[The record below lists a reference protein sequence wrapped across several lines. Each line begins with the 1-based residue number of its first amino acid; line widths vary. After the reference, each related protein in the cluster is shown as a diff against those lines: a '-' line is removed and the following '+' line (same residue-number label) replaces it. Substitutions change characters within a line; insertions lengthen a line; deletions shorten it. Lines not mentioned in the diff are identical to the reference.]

1 MAPKATPGRKRRGE
15 EGVVNVGGGAGSAG
29 GGTGG
34 SMLGK
39 VAVAL
44 IMLFVASFVV
54 SQRMILTSESSNLAA
69 ASADQLHDKDAKG
82 TRGESHL
89 GHLTE
94 GGHLYAGMH
103 NPHTGMGA
111 QPLKPMVGGA
121 AGGPVRDP
129 VLVTPP
135 LPDLAQPGSRTGGG
149 GGAGVGAGSSG
160 GGGIVVKTKKE
171 PVVGEGFMGA
181 GLEPGAPRGAFG
193 HVWDHGAT
201 PVLPTP
207 PLPESSNPGIRGGK
221 PITPM
226 KGAAT
231 TGGAAG
237 IGAGAG
243 AGAGAVAIKKEP
255 VVGEGFMGFGLEP
268 GAPRGAFGHV
278 WDHGTHPVVLTPPA
292 PGAHANLVPP
302 NDADLA
308 AMKMRQ
314 QADNVAKA
322 KEKEKKEKEKEK
334 EKAREKERERERER
348 EKVAQKH
355 KQAAAVAKAASESA
369 RMSAE
374 AEADADAD
382 AGAVVVLNPPPKV
395 NVASIATSESGPHFS
410 GETIHLHAH
419 TQGKAGESN
428 TLPYD
433 YHARVSPRL
442 GSDITSTPAQAHILQ
457 CPNQSKCIVPELL
470 LKPQLKVYL
479 CKHPVRQGVRF
490 YFLAREGLLLHPGVS
505 LVPFEEIH
513 TADFA
518 VYLPGSA
525 PWHRT
530 ECNMTSL
537 ADRLI
542 VLDEF
547 DGHSAFAPDGNPRVR
562 DCVFSR
568 DIRLHTPNVIDVV
581 QTSTATPMPL
591 SNL

>member
-1 MAPKATPGRKRRGE
+1 
-15 EGVVNVGGGAGSAG
+15 
-29 GGTGG
+29 
-34 SMLGK
+34 MLGK

-44 IMLFVASFVV
+44 IMIFVASFVV
-54 SQRMILTSESSNLAA
+54 SQRMLLTSESSNLAA

-82 TRGESHL
+82 TRGGSHL

-94 GGHLYAGMH
+94 GGHLYTGLH

-111 QPLKPMVGGA
+111 QPLKPMVVGA

-149 GGAGVGAGSSG
+149 ARAGAGAGAGSSG
-160 GGGIVVKTKKE
+160 GGGIVVGAKKE

-201 PVLPTP
+201 PVLLTP
-207 PLPESSNPGIRGGK
+207 PLPESSNPGISGGK
-221 PITPM
+221 PVTPV
-226 KGAAT
+226 KGAAAT

-237 IGAGAG
+237 AGGGAGAG
-243 AGAGAVAIKKEP
+243 AGAGGVAIKKEP

-268 GAPRGAFGHV
+268 GAAKGAFGHV

-292 PGAHANLVPP
+292 PGAHANLIPP

-308 AMKMRQ
+308 AMKARQ

-322 KEKEKKEKEKEK
+322 KEKKQKEKEKEKKKEKEKEK
-334 EKAREKERERERER
+334 ETEKEKQRER
-348 EKVAQKH
+348 EKETGAQKH
-355 KQAAAVAKAASESA
+355 KQAAAIAKAASESA
-369 RMSAE
+369 RMSTE
-374 AEADADAD
+374 AEADAR
-382 AGAVVVLNPPPKV
+382 AVVVLNPPPKV
-395 NVASIATSESGPHFS
+395 KVATTATSESGPHFS

-428 TLPYD
+428 MLPYD

-442 GSDITSTPAQAHILQ
+442 GSDITSTAAQAHILQ

-547 DGHSAFAPDGNPRVR
+547 DGHSAFAPDGNPKV
-562 DCVFSR
+562 
-568 DIRLHTPNVIDVV
+568 
-581 QTSTATPMPL
+581 
-591 SNL
+591 